1 MARIKNTSA
10 YPNIPPT
17 SGDYFVVTD
26 VTNSD
31 ATKTVTIGSLS
42 NFLNGGAEAEVVLD
56 STEIK
61 NINTVAQ
68 LLPVLDQGTALVV
81 PITAAIY
88 YKAGSEPFN
97 FPPGSKI
104 RIQPQVYTNPS
115 LPICYFEFDA
125 TLLNTS
131 TSTLISP
138 TNKFS
143 DLSKNYSAITPTID
157 SETFLQGT
165 LPSTQGNGTLRITF
179 QYRLIST
186 T

>member
-56 STEIK
+56 STEVK

-68 LLPVLDQGTALVV
+68 LLPVLDQGTALIV
-81 PITAAIY
+81 PISAAIY
-88 YKAGSEPFN
+88 YKAGAEPFN
-97 FPPGSKI
+97 FPAGTKI
-104 RIQPQVYTNPS
+104 RIQPQGYTNPS
-115 LPICYFEFDA
+115 SITCYFEFDA
-125 TLLNTS
+125 TLLNTA
-131 TSTLISP
+131 TSTLISA

-143 DLSKNYSAITPTID
+143 DISKSYPFAVPSNA
-157 SETFLQGT
+157 ETFVQGT
-165 LPSTQGNGTLRITF
+165 SLSTQGDGSIRISF